1 MTTPVAILFPNF
13 RVRAVKFNLSAAT
26 ISPGQTASGTFPLAM
41 FAGGGLWTATLT
53 DINIVTEDEV
63 RVFRAV
69 RMAAEGGATPLLVP
83 RRGELKLAPWPNFG
97 AGSVTSYGDIPFSD
111 GALFSD
117 GSGFYQPVISVRTV
131 TAAALRDTTLT
142 LQIVVGSPF
151 RGGEVFSIVH
161 AIEGERMYEITNVT
175 LDVSGNSVV
184 TIRPPL
190 RDDVPAGASL
200 NFDLPRCT
208 MRLAKPDAM
217 DLDLSTFPYP
227 KQTVS
232 FVETFFNT

>member
-1 MTTPVAILFPNF
+1 MTAPVAIIFPNF

-26 ISPGQTASGTFPLAM
+26 IAPGQTASGTFPLAM
-41 FAGGGLWTATLT
+41 FAGGGIWTATLT
-53 DINIVTEDEV
+53 DINLVTEDEV

-69 RMAAEGGATPLLVP
+69 RMMAEGGATPILVP

-97 AGSVTSYGDIPFSD
+97 AGPVTSYSDIPFSD
-111 GALFSD
+111 GSLFSD
-117 GSGFYQPVISVRTV
+117 GSGFCQSVISIQTV
-131 TAAALRDTTLT
+131 AAASLRDTTLT
-142 LQIVVGSPF
+142 LQIIAGSAF

-161 AIEGERMYEITNVT
+161 AIEGERMYEVANVT
-175 LDVSGNSVV
+175 IDGTGNSVV

-190 RDDVPAGASL
+190 RDDVPAGTAL
-200 NFDLPRCT
+200 NFDLPRCI